1 MSRRRRAKK
10 RETMPDPKYQSSLL
24 QMVVN
29 RVMKDG
35 KKTLAYKIVYQTMD
49 RLQEKTEQNP
59 IQVLNEAIMNVRPIV
74 EVKSKRVG
82 GAAYQVPLD
91 VTQERG
97 TILAIRWILAAARS
111 RSGMSIVSK
120 LTSEILDASKKTGA
134 AMKRR
139 NEVHRMADANKAFA
153 KFRF

>member
-10 RETMPDPKYQSSLL
+10 RETMPDPKYHSPLL

-29 RVMKDG
+29 RVMKNG

-49 RLQEKTEQNP
+49 RLQEKTDQNP
-59 IQVLNEAIMNVRPIV
+59 IQVLNEAIMNVKPIV

-91 VTQERG
+91 VNQERG
-97 TILAIRWILAAARS
+97 TVLAIRWILAAARS

>member
-10 RETMPDPKYQSSLL
+10 RETMPDPKYQSALL
-24 QMVVN
+24 QMLVN
-29 RVMKDG
+29 RVMKNG

-49 RLQEKTEQNP
+49 NLQEKTNQNP
-59 IQVLNEAIMNVRPIV
+59 IQVLNQAIMNVKPVV

-82 GAAYQVPLD
+82 GAAYQVPRD
-91 VTQERG
+91 VKVERG
-97 TILAIRWILAAARS
+97 TILAIRWVLTAARS
-111 RSGMSIVSK
+111 RSGVSTVSK
-120 LTSEILDASKKTGA
+120 LTNEILDASKKTGA

-139 NEVHRMADANKAFA
+139 NDVHKMAEANKAFA

>member
-10 RETMPDPKYQSSLL
+10 RETLPDPKYQSPLL

-29 RVMKDG
+29 RIMKNG

-49 RLQEKTEQNP
+49 RLQEKTKQNP
-59 IQVLNEAIMNVRPIV
+59 TLVLTEAIMNVKPIV

-91 VTQERG
+91 VNQERG
-97 TILAIRWILAAARS
+97 TVLAIRWILAAARS

>member
-10 RETMPDPKYQSSLL
+10 RETMPDPKYHSPLL

-29 RVMKDG
+29 RVMKNG

-49 RLQEKTEQNP
+49 RLQEKTDQNP
-59 IQVLNEAIMNVRPIV
+59 IQVLNEAIMNVKPIV

-91 VTQERG
+91 VNQERG
-97 TILAIRWILAAARS
+97 TVLAIRWILAAARS

-120 LTSEILDASKKTGA
+120 LTSEILDASKKSGA

>member
-10 RETMPDPKYQSSLL
+10 RETMPDPEYQSPLL
-24 QMVVN
+24 QMIVN
-29 RVMKDG
+29 RIMKNG
-35 KKTLAYKIVYQTMD
+35 KKTLAYKIVYQTMEN
-49 RLQEKTEQNP
+49 LEEKTNQPP
-59 IQVLNEAIMNVRPIV
+59 IQVLNQAITNVKPVV

-82 GAAYQVPLD
+82 GAAYQVPRD
-91 VTQERG
+91 VSGERG
-97 TILAIRWILAAARS
+97 TVLAIRWILTAARS
-111 RSGMSIVSK
+111 RSGISTVSK

-139 NEVHRMADANKAFA
+139 NDVHKMAEANKAFA

>member
-1 MSRRRRAKK
+1 MSRRHRAKK
-10 RETMPDPKYQSSLL
+10 RLTTADPKYQSPLL

-29 RVMKDG
+29 RVMKNG

-49 RLQEKTEQNP
+49 RLKEKTEQEP
-59 IQVLNEAIMNVRPIV
+59 IQVLTQAIMNVKPVV
-74 EVKSKRVG
+74 EVKSQRVG
-82 GAAYQVPLD
+82 GAAYQIPRD
-91 VTQERG
+91 VSAERG
-97 TILAIRWILAAARS
+97 TILAIRWILSAARS
-111 RSGMSIVSK
+111 RSGMSTVSK

-139 NEVHRMADANKAFA
+139 NEVHRMAEANKAFA

>member
-10 RETMPDPKYQSSLL
+10 RETLPDPKYQSPLL

-29 RVMKDG
+29 RIMKNG

-59 IQVLNEAIMNVRPIV
+59 ILVLTEAIMNVKPLV

-91 VTQERG
+91 VNQERG
-97 TILAIRWILAAARS
+97 TVLAIRWILTAARS